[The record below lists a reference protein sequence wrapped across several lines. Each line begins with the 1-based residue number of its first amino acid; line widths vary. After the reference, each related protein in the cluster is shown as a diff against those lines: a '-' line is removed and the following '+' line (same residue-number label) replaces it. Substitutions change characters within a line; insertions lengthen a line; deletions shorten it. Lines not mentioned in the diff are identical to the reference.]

1 MSTLDIANLRKD
13 YIKNGLLESDVDP
26 NPISQFEKWFQQAVD
41 SGVSEPNAMTH
52 ASVSPDGQPSAR
64 ILLLKGV
71 VDNGFVFYTNY
82 ESRKGKDLDHN
93 PKSAL
98 LFFWGELER
107 QVRIEGSVQKI
118 DSEQSR
124 AYFDSRPAGSRIGAW
139 SSRQSEVVQSREF
152 LEMTFEEN
160 TAKYSDG
167 VIPMPAYWGGYILHP
182 HTIEFWQGRGS
193 RMHDRI
199 RYRLMNESWVIDR
212 LSP

>member
-26 NPISQFEKWFQQAVD
+26 NPIAQFEKWFQQAVD
-41 SGVSEPNAMTH
+41 SGISEPNAMTH

-82 ESRKGKDLDHN
+82 ESRKGKDLDYN

-139 SSRQSEVVQSREF
+139 SSRQSEVVQSRDF
-152 LEMTFEEN
+152 LEMTFDEN
-160 TAKYSDG
+160 TAKYSEG
-167 VIPMPAYWGGYILHP
+167 IIPMPSYWGGYILNP

-199 RYRLMNESWVIDR
+199 RFRLMNESWVIDR